1 MVEGYYGVTGERYVV
16 GDGDFLKLGHHSL
29 RFYLVP
35 MVHWPETM
43 VTFDETE
50 GILFSGDAFGCFRA
64 LNGGCIDRNI
74 NTDIY
79 WNEMRR
85 YYANIVGKFG
95 NPVQKA
101 LQKCGRTAYQDNL
114 SDSWTGMGR
123 MHSCKW

>member
-1 MVEGYYGVTGERYVV
+1 
-16 GDGDFLKLGHHSL
+16 
-29 RFYLVP
+29 
-35 MVHWPETM
+35 M

-50 GILFSGDAFGCFRA
+50 GILFSGDAFGCFGA

-95 NPVQKA
+95 NPYRKLYRNVED
-101 LQKCGRTAYQDNL
+101 CL
-114 SDSWTGMGR
+114 SRQSVRLMDRYGKNAFR
-123 MHSCKW
+123 KW